1 MSIQVTLPEGRSLA
15 ARRFWREEIR
25 SAQLATQVLLALAA
39 AVTVI
44 PVIWTVLSSLKS
56 NETIFAVPMRWLP
69 DSLHWNNYIDAFEV
83 APFAR
88 YFLNSTIIA
97 ASVTATTIFF
107 GAMAGY
113 GFSKFRFPGRDLV
126 FGLILSTF
134 MIPFPVIMIPLFVLV
149 RNFGWVDTYWGLI
162 IPGALTGFA
171 VFMMRQFI
179 QAIPSE
185 LLDAARIDGAGEM
198 RIFLTLVLPLARPAL
213 ATLGILTFLESWNNL
228 LWPLIVIQSDEMETI
243 PLGLTKFSTL
253 YSSNY
258 AQMLAM
264 SVIASLP
271 VLVVFI
277 IGRRQIINSLMLS
290 GIKG

>member
-15 ARRFWREEIR
+15 AKRFWREEIR

-113 GFSKFRFPGRDLV
+113 GFSKFSFPGRDLV

-134 MIPFPVIMIPLFVLV
+134 MIPFPVIMIPLFVLI

>member
-1 MSIQVTLPEGRSLA
+1 MNTQVTLPADRSA
-15 ARRFWREEIR
+15 KQFWRGEMTTAR
-25 SAQLATQVLLALAA
+25 LATQVLLALTA
-39 AVTVI
+39 AVALV
-44 PVIWTVLSSLKS
+44 PVIWTVLSSLKA
-56 NETIFAVPMRWLP
+56 NDAIFAVPMRWLP
-69 DSLHWNNYIDAFEV
+69 TTLQWNNYSDAFQV
-83 APFAR
+83 APFGR
-88 YFLNSTIIA
+88 YFLNSTIVA
-97 ASVTATTIFF
+97 ASVTATTVFF

-126 FGLILSTF
+126 FGLILVTF

-149 RNFGWVDTYWGLI
+149 RNFGWVNTYWGLI

-185 LLDAARIDGAGEM
+185 LIDAARIDGAGEL
-198 RIFLTLVLPLARPAL
+198 RIFLTMVLPLARPAL

-228 LWPLIVIQSDEMETI
+228 LWPLIVIQSDDMETI

-264 SVIASLP
+264 AVIASLP
-271 VLVVFI
+271 VLVVFV

-290 GIKG
+290 GMKG

>member
-1 MSIQVTLPEGRSLA
+1 MSTDATLPAGRS
-15 ARRFWREEIR
+15 ARRFRRGEIMTGHP
-25 SAQLATQVLLALAA
+25 ATQLILALAA
-39 AVTVI
+39 AVTLV
-44 PVIWTVLSSLKS
+44 PVIWTILSSLKS
-56 NETIFAVPMRWLP
+56 NDTIFAVPMRWLP
-69 DSLHWNNYIDAFEV
+69 DSLHWNNYAEAFEV

-88 YFLNSTIIA
+88 YFLNSAIVA
-97 ASVTATTIFF
+97 ASVTATTVFF

-126 FGLILSTF
+126 FGLILVTF

-149 RNFGWVDTYWGLI
+149 RNFGWVNTYWGLI

-185 LLDAARIDGAGEM
+185 LIDAARIDGAGEL
-198 RIFLTLVLPLARPAL
+198 RIFLTMVLPLARPAL

-264 SVIASLP
+264 AVIASVP

>member
-1 MSIQVTLPEGRSLA
+1 MSIDVTLPVDRSAGRS
-15 ARRFWREEIR
+15 WRGEKTT
-25 SAQLATQVLLALAA
+25 AQVATQVLLVLAA
-39 AVTVI
+39 AVAVI
-44 PVIWTVLSSLKS
+44 PVIWTVLSSLKT
-56 NETIFAVPMRWLP
+56 NDTIFAIPMRWLP
-69 DSLHWNNYIDAFEV
+69 TSLHWNNYTDAFEV
-83 APFAR
+83 APFGR

-97 ASVTATTIFF
+97 ASVTMTTVFF

-113 GFSKFRFPGRDLV
+113 GFSKFRFPGRDLL
-126 FGLILSTF
+126 FGLILCTF

-149 RNFGWVDTYWGLI
+149 RNFGWVNTYWGLI

-185 LLDAARIDGAGEM
+185 LFDAARIYGAGEV
-198 RIFLTLVLPLARPAL
+198 RIFLTMVLPLARPAL

-264 SVIASLP
+264 AVIASVP

>member
-1 MSIQVTLPEGRSLA
+1 MSTDATLPAGRS
-15 ARRFWREEIR
+15 ARRFRRGEIMTGHPVT
-25 SAQLATQVLLALAA
+25 QLILALAA
-39 AVTVI
+39 AVTLV
-44 PVIWTVLSSLKS
+44 PVIWTILSSLKS
-56 NETIFAVPMRWLP
+56 NDTIFAVPMRWLP
-69 DSLHWNNYIDAFEV
+69 DSLHWNNYAEAFEV

-88 YFLNSTIIA
+88 YFLNSAIVA
-97 ASVTATTIFF
+97 ASVTATTVFF

-126 FGLILSTF
+126 FGLILVTF

-149 RNFGWVDTYWGLI
+149 RNFGWVNTYWGLI

-185 LLDAARIDGAGEM
+185 LIDAARIDGAGEL
-198 RIFLTLVLPLARPAL
+198 RIFLTMVLPLARPAL

-264 SVIASLP
+264 AVIASVP

>member
-1 MSIQVTLPEGRSLA
+1 MSTDVTLPAGRSAKRLWQGE
-15 ARRFWREEIR
+15 FR
-25 SAQLATQVLLALAA
+25 SAQLTTQILLALAA
-39 AVTVI
+39 AVTLI
-44 PVIWTVLSSLKS
+44 PVTWTVLSSLKS
-56 NETIFAVPMRWLP
+56 NDTIFAIPMQRLP
-69 DSLHWNNYIDAFEV
+69 DSLHWNNYSEAFEV

-88 YFLNSTIIA
+88 YFLNSAIVA
-97 ASVTATTIFF
+97 ASVTATTVFF

-126 FGLILSTF
+126 FGLILVTF

-149 RNFGWVDTYWGLI
+149 RNFGWVNTYWGLI

-185 LLDAARIDGAGEM
+185 LIDAARIDGAGEL
-198 RIFLTLVLPLARPAL
+198 RIFLTMVLPLARPAL

-258 AQMLAM
+258 VQMLAM
-264 SVIASLP
+264 AVIASLP
-271 VLVVFI
+271 VLVVFV

>member
-1 MSIQVTLPEGRSLA
+1 MSVEVTLPAGDSEKRFGRGELTTAHLSIQV
-15 ARRFWREEIR
+15 
-25 SAQLATQVLLALAA
+25 VLALAA
-39 AVTVI
+39 AVALV
-44 PVIWTVLSSLKS
+44 PVIWTVLSSLKA
-56 NETIFAVPMRWLP
+56 NDAIFAVPMRWLP
-69 DSLHWNNYIDAFEV
+69 TTLQWNNYSDAFQV
-83 APFAR
+83 APFGR
-88 YFLNSTIIA
+88 YFLNSAIVA
-97 ASVTATTIFF
+97 AAVTATTVFF

-113 GFSKFRFPGRDLV
+113 GFSKFRFPGRNLV

-149 RNFGWVDTYWGLI
+149 RNFGWVNTYWGLI

-185 LLDAARIDGAGEM
+185 LFDAARIDGAGEV
-198 RIFLTLVLPLARPAL
+198 RIFLTIVLPLARPAL

-264 SVIASLP
+264 AVIASLP

>member
-1 MSIQVTLPEGRSLA
+1 MSADATLADHSAKRSWLGELTLPR
-15 ARRFWREEIR
+15 
-25 SAQLATQVLLALAA
+25 LATQAILLLAV
-39 AVTVI
+39 AVAIT
-44 PVIWTVLSSLKS
+44 PVVWAVLSSLKS

-69 DSLHWNNYIDAFEV
+69 ETLQWNNYPEAFEA

-88 YFLNSTIIA
+88 YFLNSAIVA
-97 ASVTATTIFF
+97 VSVTATTVFF

-113 GFSKFRFPGRDLV
+113 GFSKFNFPGRNLM
-126 FGLILSTF
+126 FGSILLTF

-149 RNFGWVDTYWGLI
+149 RNFGWVNTYWGLI

-179 QAIPSE
+179 SAIPSE
-185 LLDAARIDGAGEM
+185 LFDAARIDGAGEI
-198 RIFLTLVLPLARPAL
+198 RIFLTMVLPLARPAL

-228 LWPLIVIQSDEMETI
+228 LWPLIVIQSDDMETM
-243 PLGLTKFSTL
+243 PLGLTNFSTL
-253 YSSNY
+253 YSTNY

-271 VLVVFI
+271 VLAVFI

-290 GIKG
+290 GMKG

>member
-1 MSIQVTLPEGRSLA
+1 MT
-15 ARRFWREEIR
+15 AR
-25 SAQLATQVLLALAA
+25 LATQALLILAA
-39 AVTVI
+39 VVTVI

-56 NETIFAVPMRWLP
+56 NDTIFAVPMQWLP
-69 DSLHWNNYIDAFEV
+69 DSLHWNNYSEAFEV
-83 APFAR
+83 APFGR
-88 YFLNSTIIA
+88 YFLNSAIVA
-97 ASVTATTIFF
+97 ASVTATTVFF

-113 GFSKFRFPGRDLV
+113 GFSKFRFPGRDVV
-126 FGLILSTF
+126 FGLVLVTF

-149 RNFGWVDTYWGLI
+149 RNFGWVNTYWGLI

-179 QAIPSE
+179 QAIPGE
-185 LLDAARIDGAGEM
+185 LFDAARIDGAGEM

-228 LWPLIVIQSDEMETI
+228 LWPLIVIQSDEMVTI

-264 SVIASLP
+264 AVIASLP
-271 VLVVFI
+271 VLVVFV

>member
-1 MSIQVTLPEGRSLA
+1 MSVHGTFPA
-15 ARRFWREEIR
+15 DR
-25 SAQLATQVLLALAA
+25 SAKRSWPGEMTTAQLVTQILLVVAA
-39 AVTVI
+39 AVAVI
-44 PVIWTVLSSLKS
+44 PVVWTVLSSLKS
-56 NETIFAVPMRWLP
+56 NDTIFAVPMRWLP

-83 APFAR
+83 APFGR
-88 YFLNSTIIA
+88 YFLNSAIVA
-97 ASVTATTIFF
+97 ASVTATTVFF

-126 FGLILSTF
+126 FGLILVTF

-149 RNFGWVDTYWGLI
+149 RNFGWVNTYWGLI

-179 QAIPSE
+179 QAIPGE
-185 LLDAARIDGAGEM
+185 LIDAARIDGAGEL
-198 RIFLTLVLPLARPAL
+198 RIFLTMVLPLARPAL

-258 AQMLAM
+258 VQMLAM
-264 SVIASLP
+264 AVIASLP
-271 VLVVFI
+271 VLVVFV

>member
-15 ARRFWREEIR
+15 AKRFWREEIR

-113 GFSKFRFPGRDLV
+113 GFSKFSFPGRDLV

-179 QAIPSE
+179 QAIPGE

-258 AQMLAM
+258 PQMLAM

>member
-1 MSIQVTLPEGRSLA
+1 MSTDATLPAGRS
-15 ARRFWREEIR
+15 ARRFRRGEIMTGHP
-25 SAQLATQVLLALAA
+25 ATQLILALAA
-39 AVTVI
+39 AVTLV

-56 NETIFAVPMRWLP
+56 NDTIFAVPLRWLP
-69 DSLHWNNYIDAFEV
+69 DSLQWNNYAEAFEV

-88 YFLNSTIIA
+88 YFLNSAIVA
-97 ASVTATTIFF
+97 ASVTATTVFF

-113 GFSKFRFPGRDLV
+113 GFSKFRFPGRNLV
-126 FGLILSTF
+126 FGLILVTF

-149 RNFGWVDTYWGLI
+149 RNFGWVNTYWGLI

-185 LLDAARIDGAGEM
+185 LIDAARIDGAGEL
-198 RIFLTLVLPLARPAL
+198 RIFLTMVLPLARPAL

-264 SVIASLP
+264 AVIASVP

>member
-1 MSIQVTLPEGRSLA
+1 MSVHMPIPAGRSAERSWRSEIMPTHLA
-15 ARRFWREEIR
+15 
-25 SAQLATQVLLALAA
+25 SQVILVLVA
-39 AVTVI
+39 AVAVI
-44 PVIWTVLSSLKS
+44 PVIWTVLSSLKT
-56 NETIFAVPMRWLP
+56 NDTIFAVPMRWLP
-69 DSLHWNNYIDAFEV
+69 TSLNWNNYSDAFEV
-83 APFAR
+83 APFGR
-88 YFLNSTIIA
+88 YFLNSAIVAI
-97 ASVTATTIFF
+97 SVTASTVFF

-113 GFSKFRFPGRDLV
+113 GFSKFRFPGRNLV

-134 MIPFPVIMIPLFVLV
+134 MIPFPVIMMPLFVLI
-149 RNFGWVDTYWGLI
+149 RNFGWVNTYWGLI

-179 QAIPSE
+179 QALPGEII
-185 LLDAARIDGAGEM
+185 DAARIDGAGEV
-198 RIFLTLVLPLARPAL
+198 RIFLTIILPLARPAL
-213 ATLGILTFLESWNNL
+213 ATLGILTFLDSWNNL

-264 SVIASLP
+264 AVIASLP
-271 VLVVFI
+271 VLAVFVV
-277 IGRRQIINSLMLS
+277 GRRQIINSLMLS

>member
-1 MSIQVTLPEGRSLA
+1 MSIDGTLPAGSSRKRFWRSELATAHLSIQV
-15 ARRFWREEIR
+15 
-25 SAQLATQVLLALAA
+25 VLALAA
-39 AVTVI
+39 AVSLV
-44 PVIWTVLSSLKS
+44 PVIWTVLSSLKA
-56 NETIFAVPMRWLP
+56 NDAIFAVPMRWLP
-69 DSLHWNNYIDAFEV
+69 TTLQWNNYSDAFQV
-83 APFAR
+83 APFGR
-88 YFLNSTIIA
+88 YFLNSAIVA
-97 ASVTATTIFF
+97 ASVTATTVFF

-113 GFSKFRFPGRDLV
+113 GFSKFRFPGRNLV

-149 RNFGWVDTYWGLI
+149 RNFGWVNTYWGLI

-185 LLDAARIDGAGEM
+185 LFDAARIDGAGEV
-198 RIFLTLVLPLARPAL
+198 RIFLTIVLPLARPAL
-213 ATLGILTFLESWNNL
+213 ATLGILTFLDSWNNL

-243 PLGLTKFSTL
+243 PLGLTKFSTI
-253 YSSNY
+253 YSTNY

-264 SVIASLP
+264 AVIASLP
-271 VLVVFI
+271 VLVFFI
-277 IGRRQIINSLMLS
+277 IGRRQIINSMMLS